1 VIEYKVKLN
10 YGAHRHHPN
19 TNVLPRSLPVTTT
32 YTPIRSTLLATTFAV
47 MSDDEEAD
55 VLRAKNTVRTAYDN
69 LQALK
74 KSRGST
80 IPSSLSKAGVAL
92 DQLSRNLDLLTASSE
107 ALSIFRG
114 YVLRGTSVSSGTSL
128 SDAIVDDMQAIA
140 TYFRFMKPISPSEM
154 LGNLNEQQ
162 CRDIEDMVDRYER
175 IVHSVLSQHNMCVWD
190 RSAP

>member
-1 VIEYKVKLN
+1 
-10 YGAHRHHPN
+10 
-19 TNVLPRSLPVTTT
+19 
-32 YTPIRSTLLATTFAV
+32 